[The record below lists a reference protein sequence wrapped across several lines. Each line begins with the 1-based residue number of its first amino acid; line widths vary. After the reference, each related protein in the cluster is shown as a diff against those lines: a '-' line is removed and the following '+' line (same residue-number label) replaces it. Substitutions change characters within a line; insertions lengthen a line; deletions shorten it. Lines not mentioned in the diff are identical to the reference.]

1 MPRPRKAPARYEAM
15 TREQLITRL
24 SALEANGVN
33 DAGAT
38 QALIHDL
45 EVHQIELEMQNR
57 ELREAHAAMEE
68 SREKLA
74 DLYDHAPVVY
84 LAMDERAGILE
95 ANLTACA
102 LFGIA
107 RPQLIGRLLTN
118 LVVERDRRVLLEHV
132 HRCID
137 TSARVENE
145 VTFSVP
151 GQPPVIA
158 QLASVPLFDA
168 SGRVTGCK
176 TTVVD
181 VTAFKRAQEKLLFL
195 ASASATLASSFD
207 FRATLAQVARQAVPV
222 LADICIVDLVD
233 GGELRRLEVAFADPA
248 RAQRL
253 APSRGARPRVDERT
267 PVGWVLRTREPLL
280 IPECAPGTPGSTT
293 EGFDHEVLLTASG
306 AQSVMVVPMVVR
318 SAVVG
323 TITLIAAESGRR
335 YSGTSL
341 STARDLAAHAA
352 MAIDNAL
359 LYQRAQDAIRAREDV
374 LSFVSHDLRNPLMG
388 IQLTTEMLTRSPR
401 GEERRKGWKQ
411 LERIRRGVVQMR
423 RMIDD
428 LLDLAGLESGTLTV
442 DVVPHEV
449 KKLFE
454 ETSVLFAPLV
464 EEKGIALRVDV
475 PPERVDV
482 RCDPNRAVQI
492 LSNLVGNS
500 IKFTPGGG
508 SITLSAQVTAT
519 SVMVSVTDS
528 GPGIPPVVRPR
539 IFERFWSADGAGRK
553 GRGLGLYIAKG
564 LVEAQGGAIWVDS
577 PAGGGTTFSFTL
589 PLASVAEA
597 DRSTAAMERGSLGHG
612 RIVDT

>member
-222 LADICIVDLVD
+222 LADICVVDLVD

-293 EGFDHEVLLTASG
+293 EGFDHEVLLEPRVPVPVTISLWATSNLFASG
-306 AQSVMVVPMVVR
+306 
-318 SAVVG
+318 
-323 TITLIAAESGRR
+323 
-335 YSGTSL
+335 
-341 STARDLAAHAA
+341 H
-352 MAIDNAL
+352 
-359 LYQRAQDAIRAREDV
+359 
-374 LSFVSHDLRNPLMG
+374 
-388 IQLTTEMLTRSPR
+388 
-401 GEERRKGWKQ
+401 
-411 LERIRRGVVQMR
+411 RIRVDISSSNWPR
-423 RMIDD
+423 
-428 LLDLAGLESGTLTV
+428 LEV
-442 DVVPHEV
+442 N
-449 KKLFE
+449 
-454 ETSVLFAPLV
+454 
-464 EEKGIALRVDV
+464 
-475 PPERVDV
+475 
-482 RCDPNRAVQI
+482 PNTGEAIGRH
-492 LSNLVGNS
+492 
-500 IKFTPGGG
+500 TH
-508 SITLSAQVTAT
+508 QV
-519 SVMVSVTDS
+519 
-528 GPGIPPVVRPR
+528 
-539 IFERFWSADGAGRK
+539 
-553 GRGLGLYIAKG
+553 
-564 LVEAQGGAIWVDS
+564 
-577 PAGGGTTFSFTL
+577 
-589 PLASVAEA
+589 VAEQA
-597 DRSTAAMERGSLGHG
+597 VYVDARRPSS
-612 RIVDT
+612 IVLPVIPR